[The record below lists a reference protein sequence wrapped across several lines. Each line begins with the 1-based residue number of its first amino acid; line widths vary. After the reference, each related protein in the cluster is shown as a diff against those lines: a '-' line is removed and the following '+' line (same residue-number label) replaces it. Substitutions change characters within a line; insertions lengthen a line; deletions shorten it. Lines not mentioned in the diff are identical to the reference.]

1 MLYFSYYKCPILLII
16 VQFIVQFKKMAN
28 PYKLSQEIE
37 QFIISQKRLDPG
49 LSCRSLMPLVEERF
63 HVSLSK
69 SLINNVFKQNNLSN
83 PKGRKREKE
92 PEVMVEPGVEP
103 IKASSEEMIWQAIE
117 TIENGGFFFLKAA
130 NLKLSL
136 TTNLARIL
144 ASYFPETPQK
154 SLQGII
160 EALIYLPY
168 FRDKDTGSL
177 SLLIG
182 RKISGDDLERY
193 SEKLAQIVLPD
204 QENVLIKEGFIHNIN
219 HINDLYEQC
228 LLRLNAYAQE
238 IFFPAE
244 YKSLGFSEMKDRF
257 YSMVARIEKKHRVLK
272 IRLLYPPGFSWA
284 NDIVWQEGFSYAAY
298 RVNAAAVFTKEGEQ
312 IWMSSLPELL
322 I

>member
-1 MLYFSYYKCPILLII
+1 
-16 VQFIVQFKKMAN
+16 MAN
-28 PYKLSQEIE
+28 PYKLSLEIE
-37 QFIISQKRLDPG
+37 QFIISQKRLDPS

-63 HVSLSK
+63 HVTLSK
-69 SLINNVFKQNNLSN
+69 SLINNVLKQNSLSN

-92 PEVMVEPGVEP
+92 PEVLLEPGIEP
-103 IKASSEEMIWQAIE
+103 IKASSEGLIWQAIE

-136 TTNLARIL
+136 TANLARIL

-168 FRDKDTGSL
+168 FRESDMRSL

-193 SEKLAQIVLPD
+193 SEKLTQILIPGP
-204 QENVLIKEGFIHNIN
+204 ENALVKAGFIHNIN
-219 HINDLYEQC
+219 DTKDLYEQC
-228 LLRLNAYAQE
+228 LLRLSAYVQE

-244 YKSLGFSEMKDRF
+244 YKSLGFNEMRERF
-257 YSMVARIEKKHRVLK
+257 YSMVARVEKKHRVLK
-272 IRLLYPPGFSWA
+272 IRLLYPPRFSWA

-298 RVNAAAVFTKEGEQ
+298 RVNSAAIFTQEGEQ
-312 IWMSSLPELL
+312 IWMSSLPELF